1 MRHQSWLI
9 GVGLLCLS
17 VAAVADD
24 LTTPLPT
31 VTGSGVARDNP
42 HPKLIV
48 TTLGRLVEGKI
59 THNATGY
66 VVDVRGGSMLVPFQ
80 LVKFTADSR
89 HDAYLKYRKLMPEET
104 SGNHVVLAKWC
115 LQYNL
120 ANDAIHELKQA
131 LYLDENNR
139 DAAKLLVYLEEKKKR
154 GQPNVFSQVAQKTE
168 SPLKQAVSLQGLSPE
183 SIGEYNSAIQPVLM
197 NNCAKAGCHH
207 SQATNNLQLQYVRLT
222 GYGNRIASSENLA
235 KVLEQIDVSDPRQS
249 PLLLKARSNHGAA
262 RNTLVHAPQ
271 GKEIL
276 NRIEAWV
283 IKTSQELNPSGTNTS
298 DTVTKS
304 QPNTSTFNQQQ
315 QLVRDSIPDDR
326 EQFIEKILDK
336 HRNDP
341 FSPDQFNRTVRPS
354 GN

>member
-1 MRHQSWLI
+1 MRPQFWLI

-24 LTTPLPT
+24 ITDPSPTTP
-31 VTGSGVARDNP
+31 GSGVIRDHA

-48 TTLGRLVEGKI
+48 TTLGRLVEGDI
-59 THNATGY
+59 TYSGSGY
-66 VVDVRGGSMLVPFQ
+66 VVDVRGGSMLVPFK

-89 HDAYLKYRKLMPEET
+89 HDAYLKYRKLMPEQT

-131 LYLDENNR
+131 LYLDEANQ
-139 DAAKLLVYLEEKKKR
+139 DAAKLLVYLENKKNR
-154 GQPNVFSQVAQKTE
+154 GESASPSAQKTR
-168 SPLKQAVSLQGLSPE
+168 SPLKRAVSLQGLSPE
-183 SIGEYNSAIQPVLM
+183 SIGEYTTAIQPVLM

-207 SQATNNLQLQYVRLT
+207 SQTTNDLQLQYVRLT

-235 KVLEQIDVSDPRQS
+235 KVLVQIDVNNPRQS
-249 PLLLKARSNHGAA
+249 PLLLKARSNHGTA
-262 RNTLVHAPQ
+262 RDTLVHAPQ

-276 NRIEAWV
+276 NRIEAW
-283 IKTSQELNPSGTNTS
+283 ILKTSQELNPTGANDSHR
-298 DTVTKS
+298 VTKS
-304 QPNTSTFNQQQ
+304 QPNTTTLNPQQ
-315 QLVRDSIPDDR
+315 QLVRDSVPEDR
-326 EQFIEKILDK
+326 EQFIKKILDK
-336 HRNDP
+336 QRNDP
-341 FSPDQFNRTVRPS
+341 FSPDQFNQTVRPS